1 VIFMLSEFTKEQ
13 IERAR
18 RYHRPLY
25 AAMVADFAAGLA
37 ALGALTLVDLPLPWW
52 LEVVAG
58 PALVAAVLWAV
69 GLPAGWWRFRH
80 ERLWGFATQ
89 NARGWAEDRAKSLAV
104 GVVTTIVFVAPLLAL
119 AHLFP
124 HGWPWPAAAGGA
136 VLALLVLFV
145 APIVLEPVFNR
156 FRPLEGVLAERLRAL
171 AERVGVPVREVL
183 VADASR
189 RTSKQNA
196 YVSGIGRTRR
206 IVVWD
211 TLLEAPEQ
219 EIELVVAHE
228 LGHRHH
234 RHVAILTALAMA
246 AVVVYVV
253 LLRLV
258 RPHPEPHDAAL
269 VLLLAGALEF
279 VALPF
284 ASALS
289 RRFERAA
296 DRFSL
301 TAMAEKDAYIQVHRR
316 LALTNLADLDP
327 PKLPYLLVFSHP
339 TPPERLSA
347 VADST

>member
-1 VIFMLSEFTKEQ
+1 LSGFTPEQ

-25 AAMVADFAAGLA
+25 AAMVADFVAGLA
-37 ALGALTLVDLPLPWW
+37 ALGALTLVDLPLSWR

-69 GLPAGWWRFRH
+69 GLPAGWWRFGH
-80 ERLWGFATQ
+80 ERRWGFATQ
-89 NARGWAEDRAKSLAV
+89 GTRGWAADRAKSLAV
-104 GVVTTIVFVAPLLAL
+104 GVVTTVTFVAPLLAL
-119 AHLFP
+119 AHVFP
-124 HGWPWPAAAGGA
+124 NGWPWPAAAGGA
-136 VLALLVLFV
+136 MLALLVLFV
-145 APIVLEPVFNR
+145 APVVLEPVFNR
-156 FRPLEGVLAERLRAL
+156 FRPLEGALAERLLAL

-206 IVVWD
+206 VVVWD
-211 TLLEAPEQ
+211 TLLDAPED

-228 LGHRHH
+228 LGHRRH
-234 RHVAILTALAMA
+234 RHVTILTALAMA
-246 AVVVYVV
+246 GVVVYIA

-269 VLLLAGALEF
+269 VLLLAGVLEL
-279 VALPF
+279 VALPL

-289 RRFERAA
+289 RRFERTA

-301 TAMAEKDAYIQVHRR
+301 TVAGKDAYIQVHQR
-316 LALTNLADLDP
+316 LALSNLADLDP
-327 PKLPYLLVFSHP
+327 PKLAYLLVFSHP